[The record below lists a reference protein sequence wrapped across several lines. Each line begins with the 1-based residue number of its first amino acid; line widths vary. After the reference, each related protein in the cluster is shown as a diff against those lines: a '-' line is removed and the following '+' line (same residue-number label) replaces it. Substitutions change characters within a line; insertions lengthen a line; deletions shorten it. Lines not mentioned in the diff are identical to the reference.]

1 MPGIGKGFQFK
12 EVCRGTEENIW
23 RCLHMC
29 LIWRCKWKCPD
40 PEKKFLHG
48 FYIHL
53 KCSEIK
59 ITISVVKKK
68 IVIAIKIISPK
79 NRWGGY
85 INYLF
90 IQVLSDD
97 KYCLSCKCSW
107 LSLFSD
113 KQWLWKR
120 PLKAPLFIVVC
131 FYILLLSSLIH
142 ASFHFYLKLS
152 VNYSFMK
159 KLLAEMYWVQNEIC
173 PLVLQSVENCI
184 SELWSSASDF
194 SCHIGKIITVSV
206 RCV

>member
-1 MPGIGKGFQFK
+1 ML
-12 EVCRGTEENIW
+12 R
-23 RCLHMC
+23 
-29 LIWRCKWKCPD
+29 
-40 PEKKFLHG
+40 
-48 FYIHL
+48 
-53 KCSEIK
+53 IK
-59 ITISVVKKK
+59 ITMYVVKKK
-68 IVIAIKIISPK
+68 TVIAIKIISPK
-79 NRWGGY
+79 NRWERY

-90 IQVLSDD
+90 IQVLYSDD

-113 KQWLWKR
+113 KQLWKG

-152 VNYSFMK
+152 VNYSFTK
-159 KLLAEMYWVQNEIC
+159 KLLAEMYWVQNKIC

-194 SCHIGKIITVSV
+194 SCHIGKIISVSV